1 MDEAPGTPAAS
12 SPPSAPP
19 SVPPPA
25 GAHGPARRH
34 GPDYLGMGVLL
45 GVVAAILA
53 IWWIFPALMR
63 IVNYSDCIGSGRI
76 TGC

>member
-1 MDEAPGTPAAS
+1 MNETPGTPAVPSPAP
-12 SPPSAPP
+12 SPPAAPP
-19 SVPPPA
+19 ARP
-25 GAHGPARRH
+25 HGPARRH

-45 GVVAAILA
+45 GVVAAFLA

>member
-1 MDEAPGTPAAS
+1 MDEAPG
-12 SPPSAPP
+12 PPAPP
-19 SVPPPA
+19 APPPA

>member
-1 MDEAPGTPAAS
+1 MDEASGTPPA
-12 SPPSAPP
+12 PSAA
-19 SVPPPA
+19 PPPA
-25 GAHGPARRH
+25 GSHGPVRRRH

-53 IWWIFPALMR
+53 AWWVFPVLMR
-63 IVNYSDCIGSGRI
+63 IVNYGDCIGSGRI

>member
-1 MDEAPGTPAAS
+1 MNETPGTPAVPSPAP
-12 SPPSAPP
+12 SPPAAPP
-19 SVPPPA
+19 ARP
-25 GAHGPARRH
+25 HGPARRH

>member
-1 MDEAPGTPAAS
+1 MNETPGTPAVHSPAP
-12 SPPSAPP
+12 SPPAAPP
-19 SVPPPA
+19 ARP
-25 GAHGPARRH
+25 HGPARRH

>member
-1 MDEAPGTPAAS
+1 MNETPGTPAVPSPAP
-12 SPPSAPP
+12 SPPAAPP
-19 SVPPPA
+19 ARP
-25 GAHGPARRH
+25 HGPARRQ

>member
-1 MDEAPGTPAAS
+1 MNETPGTPAVPSPAP
-12 SPPSAPP
+12 SPPAAPP
-19 SVPPPA
+19 ARP
-25 GAHGPARRH
+25 HGPARRH
-34 GPDYLGMGVLL
+34 GPDYLCMGVLL